1 MLNQNDKAYGSFD
14 SFDEFFQRAEERP
27 GYWAERAKLEFTEE
41 VSAQMKQ
48 QAITRSQ
55 LASALDVQPSFVT
68 RLLSGRNNFELAT
81 MVRLA
86 RALNCEFRCHLQPQG
101 TKTCWID
108 VLNEEP
114 QTEATADWNPK
125 EFRKVGPFEPRIL
138 SYDTVPV
145 AA

>member
-1 MLNQNDKAYGSFD
+1 MRKQNDQPYGSFD
-14 SFDEFFQRAEERP
+14 SFEQFFEQSEQRP
-27 GYWAERAKLEFTEE
+27 GYWVELAKLDFTRE
-41 VSAQMKQ
+41 VFDRMKQ
-48 QAITRSQ
+48 LDVSKSQ
-55 LASALDVQPSFVT
+55 LAAKLNAQPALVT

-86 RALNCEFRCHLQPQG
+86 RALDCEFRCHLQPSG

-114 QTEATADWNPK
+114 KREPVLAWNPDDFQRVK
-125 EFRKVGPFEPRIL
+125 FEPKVL
-138 SYDTVPV
+138 NYESVPV